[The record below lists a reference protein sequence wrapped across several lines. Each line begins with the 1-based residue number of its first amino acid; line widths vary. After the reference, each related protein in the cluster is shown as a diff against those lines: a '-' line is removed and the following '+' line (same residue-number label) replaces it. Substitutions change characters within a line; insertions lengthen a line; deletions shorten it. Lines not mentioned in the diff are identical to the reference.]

1 MMNVY
6 PGLYATCVVVICWSV
21 KANAD
26 SCSYNFDV
34 WYPDR
39 DTQSRLQVIE
49 LKISNLSSYFD
60 LEILKLKHADLH
72 ELKCIQN
79 KSNQLELELIK
90 SKLKEYK
97 EKAANNESNQP
108 VDLNFRLNDFAR
120 RLTHLENKLLRR
132 TDRKLRLKQ
141 ERALED
147 SGHVTL
153 HTLRTSVSDLKSEWI
168 MIKRDMFDIHKE
180 IAYLKR
186 DHNDVTNLTTHLQ
199 DKTATLKKSVND
211 FKTSLDHSSQTVRIL
226 NSNFDTLKQIVSA
239 KDDVQMRAELK
250 KMSTKVGDIEKQ
262 LDAYKLNASSLT
274 KAVEKIIL
282 TAAIQN
288 KSAVRMK
295 APEANRMYPS
305 DCDDVL
311 KSGHSTNGVYRI
323 QPRDS
328 SYPFNVYCDF
338 FDGNFIVFQRREDGL
353 QNFDRSWLEYKFGFG
368 SLYGDFWL
376 GNELIHLITKQRK
389 YGLLIMIE
397 DWEGKSG
404 WAEYSKFSVED
415 HSNQYTLR
423 VSGYTGTAG
432 DSLTYHNG
440 MKFSTEDTDNDL
452 NMRNCAAENR
462 AGWWFNSC
470 YLSNLNGVYHKGWY
484 THAQAKNSDGVVW
497 FTWKDSEK
505 YSLKKVHM
513 KLKRA

>member
-6 PGLYATCVVVICWSV
+6 SGLYATSVFVICLSV
-21 KANAD
+21 TTNAD

-49 LKISNLSSYFD
+49 LKISNLSSYVD
-60 LEILKLKHADLH
+60 LEILKLKHADLQ
-72 ELKCIQN
+72 ELKCMQN

-90 SKLKEYK
+90 SKLNEQK
-97 EKAANNESNQP
+97 EKAANNESFQLG
-108 VDLNFRLNDFAR
+108 DLNLRLNNFAR
-120 RLTHLENKLLRR
+120 RLTQLESKLLRR
-132 TDRKLRLKQ
+132 SGRKSRLKQ

-147 SGHVTL
+147 NGHVTL
-153 HTLRTSVSDLKSEWI
+153 NTLRASVSDLKSEWI

-186 DHNDVTNLTTHLQ
+186 DHNDVTNLTKHLQ
-199 DKTATLKKSVND
+199 DTTAILKKSVNN
-211 FKTSLDHSSQTVRIL
+211 FKASLDHSSQTVRIL
-226 NSNFDTLKQIVSA
+226 NSNFDTLKQIVST
-239 KDDVQMRAELK
+239 KDDAQMRTELK
-250 KMSTKVGDIEKQ
+250 KISTKVGDIEKQ
-262 LDAYKLNASSLT
+262 LDTYKLNASSLT
-274 KAVEKIIL
+274 RAVEKIVL

-288 KSAVRMK
+288 NSAVPMK
-295 APEANRMYPS
+295 TPDINRMYPS

-311 KSGHSTNGVYRI
+311 TSGHSTNGVYRI
-323 QPRDS
+323 QPQGS
-328 SYPFNVYCDF
+328 LYPFNVYCDF
-338 FDGNFIVFQRREDGL
+338 FDGNFVVFQRREDGL
-353 QNFDRSWLEYKFGFG
+353 QSFDRSWLEYKFGFG

-376 GNELIHLITKQRK
+376 GNELIYLITKQRK

-404 WAEYSKFSVED
+404 WAEYSKFQVED
-415 HSNQYTLR
+415 QSNQYTLR
-423 VSGYTGTAG
+423 VSGYTGNAG
-432 DSLTYHNG
+432 DSLTYHSG

-462 AGWWFNSC
+462 AGWWFDSC

-484 THAQAKNSDGVVW
+484 THAQAKSSDGVVW

-505 YSLKKVHM
+505 YSLKKVQM